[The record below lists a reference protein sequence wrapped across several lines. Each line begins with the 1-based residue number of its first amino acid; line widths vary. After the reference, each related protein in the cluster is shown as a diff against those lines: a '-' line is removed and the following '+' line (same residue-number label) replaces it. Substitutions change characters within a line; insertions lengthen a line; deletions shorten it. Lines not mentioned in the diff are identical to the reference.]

1 MAAQRGHDR
10 AIRLNRTGGKS
21 MVIDSANGCGSSRFG
36 TGGEPVARLSTAPAC
51 GHRASRQAAHC
62 PGGQRRLKKAVEDQG
77 LTIEEYNS
85 IIVVAQNDP
94 DVRNKILQRMHPPG
108 EEKQ

>member
-1 MAAQRGHDR
+1 MPDYQQRLLAATEPADKQRIAQEG
-10 AIRLNRTGGKS
+10 
-21 MVIDSANGCGSSRFG
+21 NG
-36 TGGEPVARLSTAPAC
+36 A
-51 GHRASRQAAHC
+51 
-62 PGGQRRLKKAVEDQG
+62 LKKAVEDQG

-94 DVRNKILQRMHPPG
+94 EVRYKILQRMHPPG

>member
-1 MAAQRGHDR
+1 MPFDMPGTPEWPELDCDARFVEHARSP
-10 AIRLNRTGGKS
+10 A
-21 MVIDSANGCGSSRFG
+21 GSSVRKHNPG
-36 TGGEPVARLSTAPAC
+36 TVGEPPRTQSLQEKPNAIVDSNSA
-51 GHRASRQAAHC
+51 
-62 PGGQRRLKKAVEDQG
+62 LKKAAEDQG

-94 DVRNKILQRMHPPG
+94 EVRNRILQRMHPPG